1 MSKLFRCERCSCSG
15 VTVECCIRRQRKAT
29 SKRAADRKY
38 PECTDCA
45 QGLMVINYNPDV
57 VKAMKNTEPKKPDY
71 SSMHAA
77 RREAR
82 ETYTDK
88 MDSLKQH
95 SIEHMEEL

>member
-1 MSKLFRCERCSCSG
+1 
-15 VTVECCIRRQRKAT
+15 
-29 SKRAADRKY
+29 
-38 PECTDCA
+38 
-45 QGLMVINYNPDV
+45 MVINYNPDV